1 MALWGVT
8 DSDESR
14 PKYLKQEDKNNCVGK
29 PEGWVL
35 KKTVG
40 SRNLEE
46 VLVAVGSQTNLST
59 ALGNADILGVYFKD
73 ASYAQGNTGT
83 VVVNY
88 NENVDV
94 TNGATLVVT
103 GSVTGSVT
111 ATAAAQTAVNSAEF
125 TFTVPSQTE
134 DLSIG
139 AQTISGTIVDT
150 GTSTA
155 SDKIFATGD
164 RLGATGTGTYAD
176 ISVA

>member
-1 MALWGVT
+1 MALWGIS
-8 DSDESR
+8 DSDESK
-14 PKYLKQEDKNNCVGK
+14 PKYLKQEDKNNCVAK
-29 PEGWVL
+29 SEGWVL
-35 KKTVG
+35 KKSVG

-46 VLVAVGSQTNLST
+46 VLVAVSGGLNLAT
-59 ALGNADILGVYFKD
+59 AVGNADITGVYFKD
-73 ASYAQGNTGT
+73 ASYDQGDTGT

-103 GSVTGSVT
+103 GSVTGSIT
-111 ATAAAQTAVNSAEF
+111 ATAAAHDGKNNIEF
-125 TFTVPSQTE
+125 TFTVPSETE

-139 AQTISGTIVDT
+139 AQTISGTIVDD

-155 SDKIFATGD
+155 SDKVFVVGD
-164 RLGATGTGTYAD
+164 RLGATGTGTYAN

>member
-14 PKYLKQEDKNNCVGK
+14 PKYLKQEDKNNCVAK

-35 KKTVG
+35 KKSVG

-46 VLVAVGSQTNLST
+46 VLVAVGSATNLAT
-59 ALGNADILGVYFKD
+59 ALGNADITGVYFEA
-73 ASYAQGNTGT
+73 ASYEQGDSANVI
-83 VVVNY
+83 VVY

-103 GSVTGSVT
+103 GSVTGSIT
-111 ATAAAQTAVNSAEF
+111 ATAAAHDGKNKVSFA
-125 TFTVPSQTE
+125 FTVPSQAE

-139 AQTISGTIVDT
+139 AQTISGTIVDD

-155 SDKIFATGD
+155 SDKVFVVGD